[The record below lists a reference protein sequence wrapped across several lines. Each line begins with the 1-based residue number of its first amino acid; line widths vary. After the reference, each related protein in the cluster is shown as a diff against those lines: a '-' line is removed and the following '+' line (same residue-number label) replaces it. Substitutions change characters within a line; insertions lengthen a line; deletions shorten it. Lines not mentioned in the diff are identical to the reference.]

1 MATEPG
7 PCAAPFTCEESS
19 GPVMALSRN
28 TGPALAHRPCPAH
41 RTLPRTPA
49 LLLLPSAPTNSPA
62 TEQRTGPALGMA
74 LHIIPRASPAAALFM
89 AQTHLAKVNN
99 GWDPQG
105 LCYHVNDAIES

>member
-1 MATEPG
+1 
-7 PCAAPFTCEESS
+7 
-19 GPVMALSRN
+19 
-28 TGPALAHRPCPAH
+28 
-41 RTLPRTPA
+41 
-49 LLLLPSAPTNSPA
+49 
-62 TEQRTGPALGMA
+62 MA